1 MRKSFSLVEQAF
13 KTDVSTILFL
23 FLLLLCACN
32 ACGSAEYKTGAECC
46 PMCAPGTHVY
56 KHCTEYTST
65 SCVPCVG
72 STFIDKPNGLTKCT
86 PCMAC
91 DHGLG
96 VKTVKECTA
105 SSDTVC
111 GVLEGNYCIDPY
123 KGGCRAA
130 QKHTTCKPGHF
141 IKHPGTEYSDTV
153 CENCPEKS
161 YSNGS
166 STSCT
171 PHTDCAS
178 RGLCTLKQG
187 DSVSDSECVHRSR
200 LGLLVA
206 AVGAVG
212 AVTVMCIYGKYS
224 SPPDVNLE
232 DTTSMKQECPMGNV
246 HPLTACTDV

>member
-1 MRKSFSLVEQAF
+1 Q
-13 KTDVSTILFL
+13 TILFL

-46 PMCAPGTHVY
+46 PMCAPGRSAVS
-56 KHCTEYTST
+56 HCTEYTST

-141 IKHPGTEYSDTV
+141 IKHPGLKELFIFLIQIHIFAAPYRIH
-153 CENCPEKS
+153 N
-161 YSNGS
+161 
-166 STSCT
+166 
-171 PHTDCAS
+171 
-178 RGLCTLKQG
+178 RLCTLKQG

-224 SPPDVNLE
+224 SPPDG
-232 DTTSMKQECPMGNV
+232 MYF
-246 HPLTACTDV
+246 HI